1 MALAEDVL
9 YIVVGIVLLVVAWTV
24 YATINTEVVPSTSTT
39 MISLALFIAAAGLAV
54 RGAIGLVRE

>member
-24 YATINTEVVPSTSTT
+24 YATINTSVVPSTSTT
-39 MISLALFIAAAGLAV
+39 MISLALFIGAAGLAV
-54 RGAIGLVRE
+54 RGAIGLVRG

>member
-9 YIVVGIVLLVVAWTV
+9 YIVVGIVLIVVAWTV
-24 YATINTEVVPSTSTT
+24 YATINTAVVPATSTT

-54 RGAIGLVRE
+54 RGAIGLVRG